1 MEIYIVDGVE
11 IDISTFTSEEKASFL
26 EKYKDAVK
34 KSSEPVKT
42 TPVAMDATAGEEI
55 ASDTESI
62 LENGSSEI
70 Y

>member
-26 EKYKDAVK
+26 EKYKNAVK

-42 TPVAMDATAGEEI
+42 TPVAITRSRI
-55 ASDTESI
+55 VPPI
-62 LENGSSEI
+62 
-70 Y
+70 